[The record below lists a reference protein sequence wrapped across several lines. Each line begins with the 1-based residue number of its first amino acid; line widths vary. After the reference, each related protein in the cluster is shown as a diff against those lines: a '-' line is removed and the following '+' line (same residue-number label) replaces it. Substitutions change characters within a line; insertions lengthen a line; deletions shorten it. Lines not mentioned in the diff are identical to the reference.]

1 MGSMG
6 IQLGRMNRGADLV
19 AWVKKGTKES
29 VGIIQDFVDPD
40 LTEFV
45 YELVDTYRKFQAQI

>member
-1 MGSMG
+1 MGSTG
-6 IQLGRMNRGADLV
+6 IQLERTNRRADLV

-45 YELVDTYRKFQAQI
+45 YELVDTYRE